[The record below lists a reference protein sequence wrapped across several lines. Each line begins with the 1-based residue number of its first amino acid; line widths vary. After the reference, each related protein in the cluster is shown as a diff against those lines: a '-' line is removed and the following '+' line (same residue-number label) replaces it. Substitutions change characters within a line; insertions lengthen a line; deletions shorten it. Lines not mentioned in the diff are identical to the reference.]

1 LTQRKLINKKL
12 VGGLGIICVV
22 LAASLFAI
30 IINERALSLNYSIL
44 QTNYQNLASNYAS
57 LNLNCSNLQVQYN
70 SLQTSYQTLQGS
82 YSLLQT
88 QYSRYVSNYQRL
100 QGSVNQRWDH
110 NDLERFITPSDP
122 AVAKVVYQVTGGSK
136 NQNQSTLQYWADIK
150 AMYDWVVNN
159 IHYRNDSLTPMLP
172 NDPSG
177 KLQYIA
183 EVWQFP
189 NETLNMKEGD
199 CKDMT
204 VLLCSMIR
212 YYNSLGYQV
221 ECIVLSSSTVGH
233 VAVQLP
239 VSGSQLVILD
249 PALKYYTHSILGY
262 IVPNDITTEINN
274 WLNYVRFGGM
284 PNDVYVCRVFSD
296 YIDIN
301 FASTK
306 SYLTWMYSR

>member
-1 LTQRKLINKKL
+1 M
-12 VGGLGIICVV
+12 
-22 LAASLFAI
+22 
-30 IINERALSLNYSIL
+30 
-44 QTNYQNLASNYAS
+44 
-57 LNLNCSNLQVQYN
+57 
-70 SLQTSYQTLQGS
+70 
-82 YSLLQT
+82 QT
-88 QYSRYVSNYQRL
+88 QYSQYVSDYQRL
-100 QGSVNQRWDH
+100 QGLVNQRWDH
-110 NDLERFITPSDP
+110 NGLERFITPRDP
-122 AVAKVVYQVTGGSK
+122 AVAEVVCQVAGESK

-159 IHYRNDSLTPMLP
+159 IQYRNDSLTPMLP

-177 KLQYIA
+177 NLQYIT

-199 CKDMT
+199 CKDMA

-212 YYNSLGYQV
+212 YYNSLDYQA

-249 PALKYYTHSILGY
+249 PALKYYTHNITGY
-262 IVPNDITTEINN
+262 IVPGDITTEINN
-274 WLNYVRFGGM
+274 WLGYVGFEGM
-284 PNDVYVCRVFSD
+284 PNDAHVCRVFSD

-301 FASTK
+301 FASTN